1 MSLKRT
7 RRRKLKSTPKEGK
20 AFWKKGSCPCA
31 VCELLWHTTVQ
42 PISTFLYYH
51 RGDICAVCRLQV
63 SSQEYSCR
71 RSRWVGVSCQVR
83 GICSGLRRDVQ
94 PANEPRV
101 CPRELQRG
109 GLSTLRVA
117 PPRTM
122 RTATIA
128 ITMQHRTAHKARRHS
143 GALSVVCAITQFV
156 HVSERALARSALSR
170 IV

>member
-1 MSLKRT
+1 MCGMSLARIFT
-7 RRRKLKSTPKEGK
+7 RVQLPSV
-20 AFWKKGSCPCA
+20 A
-31 VCELLWHTTVQ
+31 VGWRV
-42 PISTFLYYH
+42 
-51 RGDICAVCRLQV
+51 V
-63 SSQEYSCR
+63 SSE
-71 RSRWVGVSCQVR
+71 

-109 GLSTLRVA
+109 GISTLRVA

-128 ITMQHRTAHKARRHS
+128 VTMQHRTALKARRHS